1 MRRDFIILVVL
12 FALFLALNPGAYY
25 TNLGSKVLITAILAF
40 SVNLL
45 IGEAGLMSLAQSAL
59 GGVAAYCIGWFTV
72 NNGSGH
78 LAALVCALLIS
89 LALSAIYGA
98 IALRVLG
105 IGFLMITLALGQITW
120 GLAQRWV
127 EITGGENGITGM
139 TRPTPFGISIEDAD
153 SFFIFTGIVF
163 LAVYVVLYLFSNS
176 CFGTTVRG
184 TRDQQ
189 RRMSALGY
197 NVWMIRWFTFVFAG
211 MLAAVAGVLDA
222 YYNRF
227 ASPHFMSLMESA
239 AALLMVIVGG
249 SSVLLGPLC
258 GSVVV
263 LALTLVASSYT
274 EHWVG
279 LLGLLF
285 LIVVLFMPDGILPS
299 AGRLLRALYG
309 RFFPQRAP
317 TAPTS
322 VAARST

>member
-1 MRRDFIILVVL
+1 
-12 FALFLALNPGAYY
+12 
-25 TNLGSKVLITAILAF
+25 
-40 SVNLL
+40 
-45 IGEAGLMSLAQSAL
+45 
-59 GGVAAYCIGWFTV
+59 
-72 NNGSGH
+72 
-78 LAALVCALLIS
+78 
-89 LALSAIYGA
+89 
-98 IALRVLG
+98 
-105 IGFLMITLALGQITW
+105 
-120 GLAQRWV
+120 
-127 EITGGENGITGM
+127 
-139 TRPTPFGISIEDAD
+139 
-153 SFFIFTGIVF
+153 
-163 LAVYVVLYLFSNS
+163 
-176 CFGTTVRG
+176 
-184 TRDQQ
+184 
-189 RRMSALGY
+189 
-197 NVWMIRWFTFVFAG
+197 
-211 MLAAVAGVLDA
+211 
-222 YYNRF
+222 
-227 ASPHFMSLMESA
+227 MSLMESA